1 MRNKEG
7 KNIYLLS
14 KESKSQKTKFGF
26 SLIEIMVV
34 IGIFAV
40 IATIASL
47 NLSEKKKRTIL
58 EQAQATVV
66 QAFEEARS
74 KAATGF
80 GEENHGIYV
89 EQTKITVFEG
99 DSYAAGIG
107 NEMPLPSSVLTD
119 QTNMTVIFER
129 ISAEP
134 DTDGT
139 IVITHTN
146 GETKTIILTEDGK
159 IIKQ

>member
-1 MRNKEG
+1 MRNKNKEG
-7 KNIYLLS
+7 KNIYLLF

-26 SLIEIMVV
+26 SLIEIIVV

-80 GEENHGIYV
+80 GEEKHGIHV
-89 EQTKITVFEG
+89 EQTKIT
-99 DSYAAGIG
+99 
-107 NEMPLPSSVLTD
+107 
-119 QTNMTVIFER
+119 
-129 ISAEP
+129 
-134 DTDGT
+134 
-139 IVITHTN
+139 
-146 GETKTIILTEDGK
+146 
-159 IIKQ
+159 